1 VVRRGQNPRH
11 ALFRPFVVCFRPKWA
26 NPPQATTNQ
35 RQLLEFAVVWFRP
48 EYDSDSLEFEALT
61 TSSSTIIPDNR
72 ISKSVEDTITA

>member
-1 VVRRGQNPRH
+1 MG
-11 ALFRPFVVCFRPKWA
+11 KS
-26 NPPQATTNQ
+26 ATSHNEPAATA
-35 RQLLEFAVVWFRP
+35 EFAVVWFRP